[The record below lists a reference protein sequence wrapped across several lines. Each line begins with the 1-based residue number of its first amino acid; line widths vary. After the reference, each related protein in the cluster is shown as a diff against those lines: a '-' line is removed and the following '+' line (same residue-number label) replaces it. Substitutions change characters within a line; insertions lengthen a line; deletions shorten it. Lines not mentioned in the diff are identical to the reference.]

1 MMSSHNDSFVDSGS
15 SPTRSRGIPPDFV
28 LENHGSICLLRPLTP
43 SAVAWVEEH
52 IGPDNGFQPYFPT
65 VVVEPRYIA
74 DIVEGIRNDEL
85 AVQS

>member
-15 SPTRSRGIPPDFV
+15 SPTHSRRIPLDFV
-28 LENHGSICLLRPLTP
+28 LENHGSICILRPLTP

-65 VVVEPRYIA
+65 VVVEHRYTT
-74 DIVEGIRNDEL
+74 DIVEGIQHDGL